1 MAYDTSCVAAPRVAM
16 FSTPDKTYLGKALG
30 SASTDNVRKIKESLV
45 REGTGGWGGGVVI
58 GHEYYL
64 VVVGA

>member
-1 MAYDTSCVAAPRVAM
+1 MAYDTGCVAAPRVAM

-30 SASTDNVRKIKESLV
+30 SASTDNVSKIKESLV
-45 REGTGGWGGGVVI
+45 RGELDGVGWGAI
-58 GHEYYL
+58 IDHAHT